1 MRAAERSS
9 AIHSPVGVPVNGTPT
24 TTWRT
29 EPSFANV
36 TVASATPHF
45 LPRRH
50 DRTLPEVPSS
60 ARLAAYALKSRVGAG
75 DGAGAGGSGWAG
87 GGRGAGRD
95 TEATGVGAGPGPP
108 QCRQSDATTAT
119 TNTAPIRDPTTM
131 RTL

>member
-87 GGRGAGRD
+87 EAGGQAGIPRRRGS
-95 TEATGVGAGPGPP
+95 GPVPALRNAARAMPP
-108 QCRQSDATTAT
+108 RRQ
-119 TNTAPIRDPTTM
+119 
-131 RTL
+131 